1 MGIFLDGPVVQG
13 IKVGDIIKAK
23 RTYGYEDGKRP
34 HVELS
39 EYRVTEVTRHTVTG
53 VRDRGRD
60 KRVFSYGDLVING
73 LQPQYRCSEEA
84 FICDPRLGARHVYNR
99 KEGER
104 HGNRPVCKNQG

>member
-23 RTYGYEDGKRP
+23 RERDKGDGK
-34 HVELS
+34 HFVVENA
-39 EYRVTEVTRHTVTG
+39 EYRVIHVSPHTVTG

-60 KRVFSYGDLVING
+60 KRVFSYGDLVMNG

-84 FICDPRLGARHVYNR
+84 FIRNPRPEGHR
-99 KEGER
+99 KSKRNGGKQ
-104 HGNRPVCKNQG
+104 HAGSV

>member
-23 RTYGYEDGKRP
+23 RIHECEDGRRP
-34 HVELS
+34 YVETA
-39 EYRVTEVTRHTVTG
+39 EYKVTNVSPHTVTG
-53 VRDRGRD
+53 VRDKGRD

-84 FICDPRLGARHVYNR
+84 FVANTKLGARHKYNR
-99 KEGER
+99 AGGK
-104 HGNRPVCKNQG
+104 